1 MKDFNNKICKVCE
14 KLNTEKCANC
24 NKETILS
31 WKIACSIG
39 GEMNEE
45 ENLTNQDKFENWMDN
60 SPAFDKDCT
69 DMWEEKEDDGST
81 TLVYCYWFKVDGGK
95 G

>member
-39 GEMNEE
+39 GENERRRRS
-45 ENLTNQDKFENWMDN
+45 NK
-60 SPAFDKDCT
+60 SR
-69 DMWEEKEDDGST
+69 
-81 TLVYCYWFKVDGGK
+81 
-95 G
+95 